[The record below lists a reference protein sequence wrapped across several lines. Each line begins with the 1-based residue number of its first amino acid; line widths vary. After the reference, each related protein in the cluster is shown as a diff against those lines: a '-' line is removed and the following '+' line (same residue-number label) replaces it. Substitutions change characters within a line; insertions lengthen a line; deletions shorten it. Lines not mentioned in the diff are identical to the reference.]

1 MSSKRLNVSNYY
13 NGLEE
18 AVIAVLEDSDSEADY
33 EFAIIPPEPSIV
45 TDEEEGADE
54 AMITAS
60 LPRDVPGNI
69 EVFRSNKDTI
79 PCGDLDSSDDE
90 PLAEKAKRSRR
101 QQPDQPVWRT
111 CSPTYSTTTQE
122 RTEVIARQTLVKEQF
137 QNLTPVQIFE
147 KIFDDEVISLII
159 TNTILYA
166 NQNNRHTF
174 QLDSVDLKK
183 FIGILILSGY
193 HKLPREDLYWSYDED
208 VGVEMVSRSM
218 PRQRFRDIKKNLHF
232 VNNDEASN
240 TRDKMFKIRP
250 LADILINKFLQ
261 WGVMHDNISIDES
274 MVKYFGH
281 HPAKQFIRGKPV
293 RFGYKNWVAASSTG
307 YCYVFDLYCGK
318 AIEASTDPLGSRVV
332 KMLLQKLGTDPTN
345 HQVFFDNF
353 FTNYN
358 LLVDLKKE
366 GYRATG
372 TIREN
377 RTKKCPLKS
386 TKEMKKKDRAS
397 YDYRFDKQNEILLV
411 RWKDNSVCTIATNY
425 DTIEPLGVVKR
436 WSPVQRQKTDVNI
449 PKLFQ
454 TYNKNMGGVDELDQ
468 SISLYRIAIHGK
480 KWWWVL
486 FTYMVDMA
494 IANAWRLHVISHSDS
509 MDQLLF
515 RRTIARYYL
524 RQKTQHKARSSSSL
538 VPGLPQDGIGHYPQK
553 LGKPLRCV
561 ICHARVRWQCKKCL
575 KTLCVEKQCFENF
588 HL

>member
-1 MSSKRLNVSNYY
+1 
-13 NGLEE
+13 
-18 AVIAVLEDSDSEADY
+18 
-33 EFAIIPPEPSIV
+33 
-45 TDEEEGADE
+45 
-54 AMITAS
+54 MITAS

-79 PCGDLDSSDDE
+79 PCGDFDSSDDE

-122 RTEVIARQTLVKEQF
+122 RTEVIARQKLVKEQF
-137 QNLTPVQIFE
+137 QDLTPVQIFE

-232 VNNDEASN
+232 VNNDEASS

-293 RFGYKNWVAASSTG
+293 RFGYKNWVAAT
-307 YCYVFDLYCGK
+307 F
-318 AIEASTDPLGSRVV
+318 I
-332 KMLLQKLGTDPTN
+332 
-345 HQVFFDNF
+345 
-353 FTNYN
+353 
-358 LLVDLKKE
+358 
-366 GYRATG
+366 
-372 TIREN
+372 
-377 RTKKCPLKS
+377 KC
-386 TKEMKKKDRAS
+386 
-397 YDYRFDKQNEILLV
+397 
-411 RWKDNSVCTIATNY
+411 
-425 DTIEPLGVVKR
+425 
-436 WSPVQRQKTDVNI
+436 
-449 PKLFQ
+449 
-454 TYNKNMGGVDELDQ
+454 
-468 SISLYRIAIHGK
+468 
-480 KWWWVL
+480 
-486 FTYMVDMA
+486 
-494 IANAWRLHVISHSDS
+494 
-509 MDQLLF
+509 
-515 RRTIARYYL
+515 
-524 RQKTQHKARSSSSL
+524 
-538 VPGLPQDGIGHYPQK
+538 
-553 LGKPLRCV
+553 
-561 ICHARVRWQCKKCL
+561 
-575 KTLCVEKQCFENF
+575 
-588 HL
+588 

>member
-1 MSSKRLNVSNYY
+1 MSSKHLNVSNYY

-18 AVIAVLEDSDSEADY
+18 AVIAVLEDSDSEAYY

-54 AMITAS
+54 AIITAS

-69 EVFRSNKDTI
+69 EVFRSNNDTI

-90 PLAEKAKRSRR
+90 PLAVKAKRSRR

-122 RTEVIARQTLVKEQF
+122 RTEVIARQKLVKEQF
-137 QNLTPVQIFE
+137 QDLTPVFE

-261 WGVMHDNISIDES
+261 
-274 MVKYFGH
+274 
-281 HPAKQFIRGKPV
+281 
-293 RFGYKNWVAASSTG
+293 
-307 YCYVFDLYCGK
+307 
-318 AIEASTDPLGSRVV
+318 
-332 KMLLQKLGTDPTN
+332 
-345 HQVFFDNF
+345 
-353 FTNYN
+353 
-358 LLVDLKKE
+358 
-366 GYRATG
+366 
-372 TIREN
+372 
-377 RTKKCPLKS
+377 
-386 TKEMKKKDRAS
+386 
-397 YDYRFDKQNEILLV
+397 
-411 RWKDNSVCTIATNY
+411 
-425 DTIEPLGVVKR
+425 
-436 WSPVQRQKTDVNI
+436 
-449 PKLFQ
+449 
-454 TYNKNMGGVDELDQ
+454 
-468 SISLYRIAIHGK
+468 
-480 KWWWVL
+480 
-486 FTYMVDMA
+486 
-494 IANAWRLHVISHSDS
+494 
-509 MDQLLF
+509 
-515 RRTIARYYL
+515 
-524 RQKTQHKARSSSSL
+524 
-538 VPGLPQDGIGHYPQK
+538 
-553 LGKPLRCV
+553 
-561 ICHARVRWQCKKCL
+561 
-575 KTLCVEKQCFENF
+575 
-588 HL
+588 